1 MSGQLD
7 KEAAM
12 SDDPLA
18 AIEIDKSSPVP
29 LYHQLAVGMEAAIRS
44 GAQPVG
50 SYLTTEIEIAARF
63 GLSRPT
69 VRQAIGELVNAGLVT
84 RQRGVGTKVVNPSIA
99 RPVALTSLFDDL
111 AKGGQAPTTAVLKL
125 QLGRTPA
132 ELRDRFDTAQ
142 VWEIE
147 RVRSTADGPLAWMH
161 NWIAGDKDLSL
172 EPLTSGGLYAQLRAQ
187 GVALDQAV
195 QRVGAEAA
203 GRSVARHLE
212 VKAGAALLTLHR
224 LTYDVSGA
232 LVEIGDHKYRADR
245 YYIETTIRAAQLG

>member
-1 MSGQLD
+1 
-7 KEAAM
+7 M

-18 AIEIDKSSPVP
+18 QIQIDKASPVP
-29 LYHQLAVGMEAAIRS
+29 LYHQLATGIEAAIRS

-50 SYLTTEIEIAARF
+50 SYLTNEIDIAARF

-99 RPVALTSLFDDL
+99 RPVALTSLYDDL
-111 AKGGQAPTTAVLKL
+111 AKADQKPTTAVLKL
-125 QLGRTPA
+125 QLVRTPA
-132 ELRDRFDTAQ
+132 ELREQFDTDQ

-161 NWIAGDKDLSL
+161 NWIAGDKT
-172 EPLTSGGLYAQLRAQ
+172 LTQEGLTEDGLYAQLRAQ
-187 GVALDQAV
+187 GVAFDQAV
-195 QRVGAEAA
+195 QRVGAESA
-203 GRSVARHLE
+203 GRSVARHLDT
-212 VKAGAALLTLHR
+212 KAGAALLTLHR

-245 YYIETTIRAAQLG
+245 YYIESTIRAAQRG